1 MQLDLYRSW
10 VPWRDEFSG
19 NLAVFCSD
27 ERFVAPTFEFLQRR
41 LDMERCDLVV
51 VAGGPAFIV
60 QEEVALNERLEL
72 LLKAHGIKRVALIS
86 HEDCGYYKHRY
97 QKLTRDE
104 LKEKQLDDL
113 RNAVSM
119 LRQRGLQ
126 VRAFFASVENGEV
139 VFEEIG
145 V

>member
-1 MQLDLYRSW
+1 MHLDLYRSW
-10 VPWRDEFSG
+10 APWRDEFTG

-51 VAGGPAFIV
+51 IAGGPAFIV

-72 LLKAHGIKRVALIS
+72 LLKMHEIKRVALVS

-97 QKLTRDE
+97 QKLAHDK

-113 RNAVSM
+113 KNAVIM
-119 LRQRGLQ
+119 LQQRGIQ
-126 VRAFFASVENGEV
+126 ARAFFAFVENGEV
-139 VFEEIG
+139 VFEEVG